1 MRSGNIT
8 KTFPVLTSKLLIDLV
23 EVTPT
28 LYQDLDTAYG
38 DFRGCTLVSCHEF
51 SADWSEWEMHPAGDE
66 LVMLLSGD
74 VTFVVRTS
82 SGDETIP
89 LTAPGDFAV
98 VPKGHWHTA
107 RVDRGAKVLFVTPG
121 EGTQSK
127 PEPG

>member
-1 MRSGNIT
+1 MRNGNVT
-8 KTFPVLTSKLLIDLV
+8 ETFPVLTSDLQIDLIT
-23 EVTPT
+23 VTPT
-28 LYQDLDTAYG
+28 LYQDLAATYG

-66 LVMLLSGD
+66 LVMLLGGE

-89 LTAPGDFAV
+89 LAKPGDFAV

-107 RVDRGAKVLFVTPG
+107 RVGQSAKVLFITPG
-121 EGTQSK
+121 EGTQNQA
-127 PEPG
+127 EPD